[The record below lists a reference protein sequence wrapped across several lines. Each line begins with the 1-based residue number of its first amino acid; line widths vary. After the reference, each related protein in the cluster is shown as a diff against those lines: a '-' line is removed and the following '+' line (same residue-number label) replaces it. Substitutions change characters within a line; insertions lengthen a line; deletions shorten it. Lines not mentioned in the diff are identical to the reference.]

1 VIDIARQ
8 EIAEQAQ
15 EKQMSDREMTDRAVA
30 DQWPEE
36 GFQSAVP
43 VKRTTLFKMEK
54 KGTFPASH
62 YASANRRF
70 WFADE
75 IARWQ
80 ANLPTNNRISR

>member
-1 VIDIARQ
+1 MSETDDNNAPRKMLTLVQ
-8 EIAEQAQ
+8 VLEI
-15 EKQMSDREMTDRAVA
+15 
-30 DQWPEE
+30 
-36 GFQSAVP
+36 VP
-43 VKRTTLFKMEK
+43 VGRTTLFKMER

-80 ANLPTNNRISR
+80 AALPTNTRISRAK